1 MFFLLLYKDGYNST
15 TLSNKLTKQSTT
27 KIANQMNTM
36 GVEQAAYNDITGADG
51 ITLSYYT
58 TAINGVSYIIVSGL
72 VASANA
78 GNFNKIALVDSN
90 NNPIANQQ
98 FIGNN
103 SNFVQ
108 GDTFFIM
115 IPVPHG
121 IGLTQTIKAQT
132 QYVASDGKV
141 KIISTATTS
150 NTLTTTENVGIIEPL
165 PSSIYLTELNPEQII
180 TFANTGDTLAA
191 LENLSSNNPNIEI
204 IFNPTT
210 LNSGAVVTATARL
223 KNKTLPATSGNISI
237 RYNNG
242 KEQIGTSISIGQN
255 ISPTPSPTPSPTA
268 GLTVTISPD
277 NNFFTTT
284 SIATVSRQVTITNS
298 GNTTEN
304 GISFRLPDKFSISNG
319 SSNSCE
325 INQATNSI
333 SNNLTSSGDSCN
345 LTLTYSNSTV
355 TSQSNADLSISYKY
369 NNRVPAP
376 IDVTTT
382 LSYRVNQATAIL
394 NVSPDSV
401 QTYNPITSNNSDISN
416 TIIFTVTNSGDE
428 TATNLT
434 PVFGGNNVSM
444 FHNLAIDS
452 TCGNSLASNNS
463 NNTCTIATNF
473 GPAQIGDNGDKNAIF
488 NIS

>member
-1 MFFLLLYKDGYNST
+1 MKNIKHVLILSSILCSSLLYGCSGSGGGSSNSNDTPEDNGDINNLQVIVPKTIYSFANKNSVGYVVLNNSGSGRLKNVHYSLTSLIGGAKNATINEASAELCKTLPAYSQCNIKIEIPAGAVAGSITVSAYNST

-78 GNFNKIALVDSN
+78 GIFNKITLVDSN

-103 SNFVQ
+103 SNFDQ

-180 TFANTGDTLAA
+180 TFANTGDTL
-191 LENLSSNNPNIEI
+191 
-204 IFNPTT
+204 
-210 LNSGAVVTATARL
+210 V
-223 KNKTLPATSGNISI
+223 
-237 RYNNG
+237 
-242 KEQIGTSISIGQN
+242 
-255 ISPTPSPTPSPTA
+255 
-268 GLTVTISPD
+268 
-277 NNFFTTT
+277 
-284 SIATVSRQVTITNS
+284 RQFI
-298 GNTTEN
+298 
-304 GISFRLPDKFSISNG
+304 KFIK
-319 SSNSCE
+319 
-325 INQATNSI
+325 
-333 SNNLTSSGDSCN
+333 L
-345 LTLTYSNSTV
+345 
-355 TSQSNADLSISYKY
+355 
-369 NNRVPAP
+369 
-376 IDVTTT
+376 
-382 LSYRVNQATAIL
+382 
-394 NVSPDSV
+394 
-401 QTYNPITSNNSDISN
+401 
-416 TIIFTVTNSGDE
+416 
-428 TATNLT
+428 
-434 PVFGGNNVSM
+434 M
-444 FHNLAIDS
+444 
-452 TCGNSLASNNS
+452 
-463 NNTCTIATNF
+463 
-473 GPAQIGDNGDKNAIF
+473 
-488 NIS
+488 